1 MSSQFYLALAIHEQ
15 FEEVC
20 FEYDSWRCSA
30 GVLHYCGTKDGA
42 VMEASVYID
51 EDPYMTLLEYL
62 DEPDDEDPEDDEE
75 ELVTDEESESEEE
88 EEEEFIDDGPYRK
101 RRRK

>member
-1 MSSQFYLALAIHEQ
+1 MSSQFYIALAIHEQ
-15 FEEVC
+15 FEELGV
-20 FEYDSWRCSA
+20 EYESWRCCA
-30 GVLHYCGTKDGA
+30 GVLHYCAVKDDA
-42 VMEASVYID
+42 VVEASVYID

-62 DEPDDEDPEDDEE
+62 DEPDDEPED
-75 ELVTDEESESEEE
+75 VTDEESESE

>member
-15 FEEVC
+15 FEDLGV
-20 FEYDSWRCSA
+20 EYESWRCSA
-30 GVLHYCGTKDGA
+30 GVLHYCAVKDDA
-42 VMEASVYID
+42 VVEASVYID

-62 DEPDDEDPEDDEE
+62 DDSDDEE

-88 EEEEFIDDGPYRK
+88 EEYIDDGPYRK

>member
-15 FEEVC
+15 FEELGA
-20 FEYDSWRCSA
+20 EYESWRCCA
-30 GVLHYCGTKDGA
+30 GVLHYCAVKDDA
-42 VMEASVYID
+42 VVEASVYID

-62 DEPDDEDPEDDEE
+62 DEPDDEPED
-75 ELVTDEESESEEE
+75 VTDEESESESE

-101 RRRK
+101 RRRKEV

>member
-15 FEEVC
+15 FEDLGV
-20 FEYDSWRCSA
+20 EYESWRCSA
-30 GVLHYCGTKDGA
+30 GVLHYCAVKDDA
-42 VMEASVYID
+42 VVEASIYMD

-62 DEPDDEDPEDDEE
+62 DDSDDEE

-88 EEEEFIDDGPYRK
+88 EEEYIDDGPYRK

>member
-15 FEEVC
+15 FEELGV
-20 FEYDSWRCSA
+20 EYESWRCCA
-30 GVLHYCGTKDGA
+30 GVLHYCAVKDDA
-42 VMEASVYID
+42 VVEASIYMD

-62 DEPDDEDPEDDEE
+62 DEPDDEPED
-75 ELVTDEESESEEE
+75 VTDEESESES
-88 EEEEFIDDGPYRK
+88 EEEFIDDGPYRK

>member
-15 FEEVC
+15 FEELGV
-20 FEYDSWRCSA
+20 EYESWRCCA
-30 GVLHYCGTKDGA
+30 GVLHYCAVKDDA
-42 VMEASVYID
+42 VVEASIYMD

-62 DEPDDEDPEDDEE
+62 DDSDDEPED
-75 ELVTDEESESEEE
+75 VTDEESESD

>member
-20 FEYDSWRCSA
+20 FEYDSWRCCA
-30 GVLHYCGTKDGA
+30 GVLHYCGIKDGA

-62 DEPDDEDPEDDEE
+62 DEPDDEDPED
-75 ELVTDEESESEEE
+75 VTDDESESESE

>member
-15 FEEVC
+15 FEDLGV
-20 FEYDSWRCSA
+20 EYESWRCWA
-30 GVLHYCGTKDGA
+30 GVLHYCAVKDDA
-42 VMEASVYID
+42 VVEASIYMD

-62 DEPDDEDPEDDEE
+62 DDSDDEE

-88 EEEEFIDDGPYRK
+88 EEEYIDDGPYRK

>member
-1 MSSQFYLALAIHEQ
+1 MSSLFYLALAIHEQ

-30 GVLHYCGTKDGA
+30 GVLHYCGIKDDA

-62 DEPDDEDPEDDEE
+62 DEPDDEPED
-75 ELVTDEESESEEE
+75 VTDEESESESEDEE
-88 EEEEFIDDGPYRK
+88 YIDDGPYRK

>member
-15 FEEVC
+15 FEELGV
-20 FEYDSWRCSA
+20 EYESWRCSA
-30 GVLHYCGTKDGA
+30 GVLHYCAVKDDA
-42 VMEASVYID
+42 VVEASVYID

-62 DEPDDEDPEDDEE
+62 DEPDDEPED
-75 ELVTDEESESEEE
+75 VTDEESESEEE
-88 EEEEFIDDGPYRK
+88 EEEEEFTDDGPYRK

>member
-15 FEEVC
+15 FEELGV
-20 FEYDSWRCSA
+20 EYESWRCCA
-30 GVLHYCGTKDGA
+30 GVLHYCAVKDDA
-42 VMEASVYID
+42 VVEASIYMD

-62 DEPDDEDPEDDEE
+62 DDSDDEPED
-75 ELVTDEESESEEE
+75 VTDEESESES
-88 EEEEFIDDGPYRK
+88 EEEFIDDGPYRK

>member
-15 FEEVC
+15 FEDLGV
-20 FEYDSWRCSA
+20 EYESWRCSA
-30 GVLHYCGTKDGA
+30 GVLHYCAVKDDA
-42 VMEASVYID
+42 VVEASVYID

-62 DEPDDEDPEDDEE
+62 DEPDDDEE

-88 EEEEFIDDGPYRK
+88 EEEEEYIDDGPYRK

>member
-30 GVLHYCGTKDGA
+30 GVLHYCGIKDDA

-62 DEPDDEDPEDDEE
+62 DEPDDEPED
-75 ELVTDEESESEEE
+75 VTDEESESESEDEE
-88 EEEEFIDDGPYRK
+88 YIDDGPYRK

>member
-20 FEYDSWRCSA
+20 FEYDSWRCCA
-30 GVLHYCGTKDGA
+30 GVLHYCGIKDGA

-62 DEPDDEDPEDDEE
+62 DEPDDEPED
-75 ELVTDEESESEEE
+75 VTDEESESESE

>member
-15 FEEVC
+15 FEDLGV
-20 FEYDSWRCSA
+20 EYESWRCSA
-30 GVLHYCGTKDGA
+30 GVLHYCAVKDDA
-42 VMEASVYID
+42 VVEASVYID
-51 EDPYMTLLEYL
+51 EDPYITLLEYL
-62 DEPDDEDPEDDEE
+62 DDSDDEE

-88 EEEEFIDDGPYRK
+88 EEFIDDGPYRK

>member
-62 DEPDDEDPEDDEE
+62 DEPDDEED
-75 ELVTDEESESEEE
+75 VTDEESESESE

>member
-15 FEEVC
+15 FEELGV
-20 FEYDSWRCSA
+20 EYESWRCCA
-30 GVLHYCGTKDGA
+30 GVLHYCAVKDDA
-42 VMEASVYID
+42 VVEASVYID
-51 EDPYMTLLEYL
+51 EDPYITLLEYL
-62 DEPDDEDPEDDEE
+62 DDSDDEE

-88 EEEEFIDDGPYRK
+88 EEFIDDGPYRK

>member
-30 GVLHYCGTKDGA
+30 GVLHYCGIKDDA

-62 DEPDDEDPEDDEE
+62 DDSDDEE
-75 ELVTDEESESEEE
+75 ELVTDEESESES
-88 EEEEFIDDGPYRK
+88 EEEFIDDGPYRK

>member
-15 FEEVC
+15 FEDLGV
-20 FEYDSWRCSA
+20 EYESWRCSA
-30 GVLHYCGTKDGA
+30 GVLHYCGIKDDA

-62 DEPDDEDPEDDEE
+62 DEPDDEPED
-75 ELVTDEESESEEE
+75 VTDEESESESEDEE
-88 EEEEFIDDGPYRK
+88 YIDDGPYRK

>member
-15 FEEVC
+15 FEDLGV
-20 FEYDSWRCSA
+20 EYESWRCSA
-30 GVLHYCGTKDGA
+30 GVLHYCAVKDDA
-42 VMEASVYID
+42 VVEASIYMD

-62 DEPDDEDPEDDEE
+62 DDSDDEE
-75 ELVTDEESESEEE
+75 ELVTDEESESES
-88 EEEEFIDDGPYRK
+88 EEEFIDDGPYRK

>member
-15 FEEVC
+15 FEDLGV
-20 FEYDSWRCSA
+20 EYESWRCSA
-30 GVLHYCGTKDGA
+30 GVLHYCAVKDDA
-42 VMEASVYID
+42 VVEASIYMD

-62 DEPDDEDPEDDEE
+62 DDSDDEE

-88 EEEEFIDDGPYRK
+88 EEYIDDGPYRK